1 MESTISQNTNKQ
13 NLLQLI
19 WLRLIA
25 IIGQVVTILIVHYF
39 LKISL
44 PLTEMFL
51 VLMFLGIVNFISFY
65 RHKSEKNISDKSL
78 FIELICDV
86 LALKAQLYLSGGIS
100 NPFISLFLLQVI
112 IAAIL
117 LKRIYAWLIA
127 VITIF
132 SYISLNFTY
141 RHIHALHNHEAGDL
155 FNMHLHGMLISYIIA
170 AVLLLIFVTKIIKN

>member
-65 RHKSEKNISDKSL
+65 RHKSEKIL
-78 FIELICDV
+78 
-86 LALKAQLYLSGGIS
+86 
-100 NPFISLFLLQVI
+100 VI
-112 IAAIL
+112 
-117 LKRIYAWLIA
+117 KVY
-127 VITIF
+127 
-132 SYISLNFTY
+132 SLN
-141 RHIHALHNHEAGDL
+141 
-155 FNMHLHGMLISYIIA
+155 
-170 AVLLLIFVTKIIKN
+170 